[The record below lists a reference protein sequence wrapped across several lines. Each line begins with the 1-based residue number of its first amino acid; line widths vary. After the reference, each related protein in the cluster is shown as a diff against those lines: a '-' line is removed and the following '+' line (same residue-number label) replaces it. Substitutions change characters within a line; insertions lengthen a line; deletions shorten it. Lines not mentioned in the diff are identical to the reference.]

1 MTLVVPTGERE
12 RIHALDALRG
22 IALLGILMVNM
33 AAFKGLSVL
42 SNFPRPESLAQPAD
56 QYAFLAIAT
65 LFWGK
70 FYPIFAFL
78 FGLGFA
84 LQMKRIEARGV
95 NPTPV
100 LLRRLLALLGFGLIH
115 GLFIWTG
122 DVLFVYALCGLL
134 LLALR
139 NLAPRTVLYV
149 ALGLW
154 GVQALC
160 CFSCAGLTL
169 WAASMGD
176 YGASRQSDFL
186 EPFIERAREVY
197 AHGSY
202 WEVQQFRFVEWLLML
217 ANGIFFAPNA
227 FLMFLLGLYAGK
239 LGAFEDLGAH
249 RRTMG
254 WLAVIGLS
262 LGLASQV
269 GFGLGVLDAVRT
281 KNEMVGYGLLSLNVV
296 FAPIL
301 SVGYIGLFGWLW
313 SALPALERIL
323 QPIANA
329 GRMALTNYIMQSV
342 ICTLLFYG
350 YGLGWGGKVGIAQGI
365 GLTVLI
371 WVVQVILSSLWLR
384 WFQYGPLEWVWRMLT
399 YGRGVALRRAVGKEA
414 PSLLDSPPSQG
425 V

>member
-154 GVQALC
+154 GVQVPLAL
-160 CFSCAGLTL
+160 
-169 WAASMGD
+169 
-176 YGASRQSDFL
+176 
-186 EPFIERAREVY
+186 
-197 AHGSY
+197 
-202 WEVQQFRFVEWLLML
+202 
-217 ANGIFFAPNA
+217 
-227 FLMFLLGLYAGK
+227 
-239 LGAFEDLGAH
+239 
-249 RRTMG
+249 
-254 WLAVIGLS
+254 
-262 LGLASQV
+262 
-269 GFGLGVLDAVRT
+269 
-281 KNEMVGYGLLSLNVV
+281 LLSHGMRPPTDGIWW
-296 FAPIL
+296 A
-301 SVGYIGLFGWLW
+301 
-313 SALPALERIL
+313 
-323 QPIANA
+323 IAV
-329 GRMALTNYIMQSV
+329 ALTVN
-342 ICTLLFYG
+342 
-350 YGLGWGGKVGIAQGI
+350 GLMVAA
-365 GLTVLI
+365 
-371 WVVQVILSSLWLR
+371 
-384 WFQYGPLEWVWRMLT
+384 WFQT
-399 YGRGVALRRAVGKEA
+399 GRWKTRKV
-414 PSLLDSPPSQG
+414 
-425 V
+425 